1 MAALRKLNLQTA
13 ASISVGEDPAPCDRM
28 SAAKGSES
36 AVGSHPL
43 VLVGTPGAP
52 PQTARTSA
60 SSATISPPASAM
72 MSARLDSGN
81 AIRNAKAVSSSKPVD
96 VEGQMCES
104 SNASVEPAMPL
115 GKTRIESLEDRI
127 CDAVSAAIQQVMLEA
142 TAQLR
147 ATAAELQ
154 RQHAS
159 CCRPGDISG
168 DRVEDLRVDLQELVQ
183 ELRSKLLKCEKL
195 GAPLKEEH
203 AGNDQEHAPNNGEHA
218 AATPS
223 RWPRKASPQRDS
235 LAKSESWQSTSSG
248 QQRATPIDACTD
260 EEVHWLVKHLS
271 SLSKRRTS
279 EELNPRVVVNA
290 PAPAQAPASVPA
302 SACAP
307 RRIGCSPVD
316 ESQQQSML
324 HLRASLAARSG
335 SPASSLSK
343 SCTSLAAATG
353 RVSLSST
360 TPSQS
365 RFSATPPLSSSQRLG
380 GSLQPRTPQH
390 MR

>member
-1 MAALRKLNLQTA
+1 
-13 ASISVGEDPAPCDRM
+13 
-28 SAAKGSES
+28 
-36 AVGSHPL
+36 
-43 VLVGTPGAP
+43 
-52 PQTARTSA
+52 
-60 SSATISPPASAM
+60 
-72 MSARLDSGN
+72 
-81 AIRNAKAVSSSKPVD
+81 
-96 VEGQMCES
+96 
-104 SNASVEPAMPL
+104 MPL

-316 ESQQQSML
+316 ESQHAHTKQQPDWVDESQQQSML